1 MARDWTKYQ
10 NEIRKLYLVEHK
22 SLQEVRRLIKGK
34 YNFQAS

>member
-10 NEIRKLYLVEHK
+10 NEIRKLYLVERK
-22 SLQEVRRLIKGK
+22 SLNEVRRLIKGK